1 MTRLLQ
7 DDSKGLSRWL
17 SSRLDARRVVREVAF
32 QHQQESSIHAGS
44 DAVEADSSTSS
55 TPPEPPPTE
64 DQLAAQDSMW
74 GVTIEEMK

>member
-7 DDSKGLSRWL
+7 DEVQTHEL
-17 SSRLDARRVVREVAF
+17 SSRLDARRVVREAF
-32 QHQQESSIHAGS
+32 
-44 DAVEADSSTSS
+44 
-55 TPPEPPPTE
+55 PPEPPPTA